1 MLFIL
6 PYGLCATNEKRGI
19 DKMNLYDANSNK
31 LIQVGDKV
39 KTFRDELVTITGW
52 EERPFPST
60 GRVFFIE
67 EDGYDNRVQ
76 GGVYPGVVNAK
87 IGE

>member
-6 PYGLCATNEKRGI
+6 PYGLCDTNEKRGI